1 VSALTFGRLE
11 VQLDGSRVVFTGRL
25 DDACSLTELAARV
38 PAGDLVFD
46 CGGIVYVNSFG
57 MREWVRLVRAL
68 DGRGLTLEQVAEPL
82 MAQMNLL
89 PELAKRLRV
98 TSFYAHYLCPA
109 CGAQATP
116 LVDAV
121 AHAVELAALQAPLL
135 PCPECG
141 APMELA
147 DFPERYLSLFSP
159 P

>member
-11 VQLDGSRVVFTGRL
+11 VQIDGSRVVFTGRL
-25 DDACSLTELAARV
+25 DDACALTELAAQV
-38 PAGDLVFD
+38 PPGDLVFD
-46 CGGIVYVNSFG
+46 CSGIVYVNSFG

-98 TSFYAHYLCPA
+98 TSFHAHYLCPA
-109 CGAQATP
+109 CGAQAIP
-116 LVDAV
+116 LVDAI

>member
-1 VSALTFGRLE
+1 
-11 VQLDGSRVVFTGRL
+11 
-25 DDACSLTELAARV
+25 
-38 PAGDLVFD
+38 
-46 CGGIVYVNSFG
+46 
-57 MREWVRLVRAL
+57 MREWVRLMRAL
-68 DGRGLTLEQVAEPL
+68 DGRGLTLEHVAEPL

-89 PELAKRLRV
+89 PELAKRLRI
-98 TSFYAHYLCPA
+98 TSFHAHYTCPA
-109 CGAQATP
+109 CGAQAVP

-141 APMELA
+141 QPMELA